1 MTNPRLRSL
10 LLVIFSIWWGWTVL
24 TDFFVV
30 PSVFRIVPDFFVAG
44 ELGMT
49 LFNKLNLLELILATM
64 LLSLGAISP
73 RSKILL
79 AISLLL
85 VTIVTTYYFYL
96 TPKIQTLTEWWKE
109 AEGLGIISIHGIN
122 DIQQE
127 HQTYHRLYVWIDA
140 VKLLLLTSGLS
151 FLIFKH
157 DPRNA

>member
-1 MTNPRLRSL
+1 MTNQKLKSL
-10 LLVIFSIWWGWTVL
+10 LLVTFSIWWGWTIL

-49 LFNKLNLLELILATM
+49 LFKKLNLLEMIVAILVVS
-64 LLSLGAISP
+64 LSAISP

-79 AISLLL
+79 VITSLLMA
-85 VTIVTTYYFYL
+85 IAITYFFYL
-96 TPKIQTLTEWWKE
+96 TPKMQTLTEWWKE
-109 AEGLGIISIHGIN
+109 AEGLGITSIHGID
-122 DIQQE
+122 DIQLE
-127 HQTYHRLYVWIDA
+127 HQKYHRFYVWIDA

-157 DPRNA
+157 DLKNA